1 MIWLAVATPVE
12 PSQATWTS
20 PSKKKSSWDEEDFE
34 GGDNASYNWVNPRRS
49 KKRMEGEVKKAD
61 KKKGKMR
68 DKGMNSR
75 IIAKTDCTSLSSF
88 TPTPSTSLSQPPPPP
103 VDDQNNRLPP
113 PPPLLPSRS
122 PSASHA
128 QELGLHWLIK
138 DLLWMDDFTVLWD
151 QYPSPF
157 EPESA
162 DSEKWLG
169 DARDWLE
176 ELAGF
181 LKPPSY
187 NPDKDLKE
195 LLILSKQEIDCPGD
209 HVVTGEAVLKTLS
222 GLGNW
227 IELVFVHSTSLA
239 EISKE
244 LMELKAWSTACKLI
258 VSV

>member
-1 MIWLAVATPVE
+1 
-12 PSQATWTS
+12 
-20 PSKKKSSWDEEDFE
+20 
-34 GGDNASYNWVNPRRS
+34 
-49 KKRMEGEVKKAD
+49 
-61 KKKGKMR
+61 
-68 DKGMNSR
+68 
-75 IIAKTDCTSLSSF
+75 
-88 TPTPSTSLSQPPPPP
+88 
-103 VDDQNNRLPP
+103 
-113 PPPLLPSRS
+113 
-122 PSASHA
+122 
-128 QELGLHWLIK
+128 
-138 DLLWMDDFTVLWD
+138 MDDFTVLWD

-222 GLGNW
+222 RLGNW

-258 VSV
+258 VSVWMDGWVLMDGQIDDWKSWYGWMDGWMDERALTDGWMDGLILFINNIKVEALMDGWTDGWIGAYGWMDGQWMNGALIWMVTCT